1 MRFLDFW
8 CLLGSMG
15 EPGGMPGTPQ
25 RHTKLKKGFGMIFR
39 TLFGHSGEA
48 LGDQGGDQEPPRWPG
63 DATPEA
69 YGGHPGGQK
78 AARATRAGFWKKK
91 GTFSRRLGGPKCV

>member
-1 MRFLDFW
+1 MDT
-8 CLLGSMG
+8 LGR
-15 EPGGMPGTPQ
+15 PW
-25 RHTKLKKGFGMIFR
+25 
-39 TLFGHSGEA
+39 EA

-78 AARATRAGFWKKK
+78 AARATRQDFGMKNAHVQGAWEDQNVFETYK
-91 GTFSRRLGGPKCV
+91 

>member
-1 MRFLDFW
+1 MR
-8 CLLGSMG
+8 

-48 LGDQGGDQEPPRWPG
+48 LGDQGETRNPQDGLGMPPKRLIEDTRVAKRRPG
-63 DATPEA
+63 
-69 YGGHPGGQK
+69 
-78 AARATRAGFWKKK
+78 
-91 GTFSRRLGGPKCV
+91 